1 MLFSCFRLCSRLD
14 FETGQSKIS
23 YVPIAHPARL
33 GDADLQEAVAQA
45 ASGASRKW
53 RKPQVERLSRNH
65 QLVNLVDDPFPNS
78 SEFPRLNL

>member
-1 MLFSCFRLCSRLD
+1 LD

-53 RKPQVERLSRNH
+53 RKPQVAQTASGTTV
-65 QLVNLVDDPFPNS
+65 QKS
-78 SEFPRLNL
+78 STGEFGG